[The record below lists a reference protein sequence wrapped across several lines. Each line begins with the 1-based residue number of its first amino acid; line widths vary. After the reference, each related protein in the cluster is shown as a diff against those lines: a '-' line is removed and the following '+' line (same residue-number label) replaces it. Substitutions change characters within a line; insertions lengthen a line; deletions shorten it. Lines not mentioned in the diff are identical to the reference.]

1 MEFKEYTLDVFT
13 EKLASREP
21 VPGGGGASALV
32 AAIGIALGN
41 MVGSLTVGK
50 KKYADVEPQ
59 MREWMNKA
67 EQFRAEALGMIDGDA
82 EAFMPL
88 AEVYRLPKDDPERG
102 ERMENALYNAAS
114 VPMKLMKL
122 CAEAIDLLALFADY
136 GSSLAISD
144 AATGAVICK
153 AALEGAWINLKVN
166 TSSFKNREKALKM
179 EEEALAVK
187 DSYEAKADD
196 IYERVMGRI
205 G

>member
-41 MVGSLTVGK
+41 MVGSLTVCK
-50 KKYADVEPQ
+50 KKYADVESQ

-102 ERMENALYNAAS
+102 ER
-114 VPMKLMKL
+114 
-122 CAEAIDLLALFADY
+122 
-136 GSSLAISD
+136 
-144 AATGAVICK
+144 
-153 AALEGAWINLKVN
+153 
-166 TSSFKNREKALKM
+166 
-179 EEEALAVK
+179 
-187 DSYEAKADD
+187 
-196 IYERVMGRI
+196 
-205 G
+205 

>member
-32 AAIGIALGN
+32 AAVGIALGN

-59 MREWMNKA
+59 MREWMSKA

-102 ERMENALYNAAS
+102 ERMENALHNAAS
-114 VPMKLMKL
+114 VPMKLINL

-144 AATGAVICK
+144 AATGAVVCK

-187 DSYEAKADD
+187 NSYEAKADA

>member
-1 MEFKEYTLDVFT
+1 
-13 EKLASREP
+13 
-21 VPGGGGASALV
+21 
-32 AAIGIALGN
+32 
-41 MVGSLTVGK
+41 
-50 KKYADVEPQ
+50 
-59 MREWMNKA
+59 
-67 EQFRAEALGMIDGDA
+67 
-82 EAFMPL
+82 
-88 AEVYRLPKDDPERG
+88 
-102 ERMENALYNAAS
+102 
-114 VPMKLMKL
+114 MKL